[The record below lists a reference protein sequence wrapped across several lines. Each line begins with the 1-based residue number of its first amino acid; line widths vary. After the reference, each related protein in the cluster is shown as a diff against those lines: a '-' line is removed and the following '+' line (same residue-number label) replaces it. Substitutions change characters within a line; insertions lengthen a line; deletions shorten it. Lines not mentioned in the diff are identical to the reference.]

1 MIRAILE
8 TLFGVEATSFQVRSR
23 MGILGEVAAYFGSV
37 EEQNR
42 AALHLHLLVALKHAP
57 NADEML
63 ELLKQESFRSRVSA
77 YIRANLRAYLPGLE
91 SAESVKRIP
100 VEKEIAYNRPPN
112 PDAVDYDQQLRDFE
126 LRLARTEQVHTCKIR
141 RCLIVTKSGRYRCK
155 RRAPFERSMEDFID
169 ENGKWGPKR
178 LYEFMNGWIPGILT
192 NVRCN
197 NDGKMLT
204 NGADTTNVTF
214 YIAGYAVKPFMRN
227 HNLSAI
233 LAKGYA
239 YHLANLNSPSAK
251 YVDDLRDIQ
260 RLLLFRLV
268 HAINREQEIGAPMVI
283 SYLMG
288 WGDKYRS
295 HQYTSIY
302 WSSFVG
308 ALLKEF
314 PSLKRAHLYVFCLIS

>member
-1 MIRAILE
+1 
-8 TLFGVEATSFQVRSR
+8 
-23 MGILGEVAAYFGSV
+23 
-37 EEQNR
+37 
-42 AALHLHLLVALKHAP
+42 
-57 NADEML
+57 
-63 ELLKQESFRSRVSA
+63 
-77 YIRANLRAYLPGLE
+77 
-91 SAESVKRIP
+91 
-100 VEKEIAYNRPPN
+100 
-112 PDAVDYDQQLRDFE
+112 
-126 LRLARTEQVHTCKIR
+126 
-141 RCLIVTKSGRYRCK
+141 
-155 RRAPFERSMEDFID
+155 MEDFID